1 MCGTVSPIAVIMDY
15 VRVCFVHGGVSGSS
29 DPLDGSGV
37 EGGVSGGG
45 GVGGGGGEGGVGG
58 GGETCRNKTEGR
70 VPSGVSDSSES

>member
-1 MCGTVSPIAVIMDY
+1 LCGTVSPIGVIMDY

-37 EGGVSGGG
+37 EGGVSGGQE
-45 GVGGGGGEGGVGG
+45 EGLRGR
-58 GGETCRNKTEGR
+58 GETCRNKTEGR